1 MAIQLSNDSLA
12 GEARG
17 AVMLIGFGGP
27 TEPAEIRPFLD
38 RVLAGRPVPR
48 DRYEAVVHHYEVLG
62 GRSPYNDLTAR
73 QALALRKMLDRAGA
87 GVPVVVGLRNTPP
100 FIEDALRDLAARGVT
115 RALGLVLAAHRCEAS
130 WERYQADVEGARARI
145 GAAAPAIVYPPPW
158 HADPRFIAAVADR
171 TRDAIARL
179 APADREGAELI
190 FTAHSIPLAMAARA
204 PYVAQLEV
212 SAALTAAALGRA
224 RWRVGY
230 QSRSGSPR
238 DPWLE
243 PDVVAILREL
253 KGRAAVVVPIGFLCD
268 HVEVL
273 YDLDVEAAAAARDAG
288 VTMIRAATV
297 GDHSRFID
305 MMAAIAR
312 PYLSPPPLA
321 HQG

>member
-1 MAIQLSNDSLA
+1 MSIELSNTAAA
-12 GEARG
+12 GEACG
-17 AVMLIGFGGP
+17 AVILIGFGGP
-27 TEPAEIRPFLD
+27 TAPAEVRPFLD

-48 DRYEAVVHHYEVLG
+48 NRYEAVVHHYEVLG

-73 QALALRKMLDRAGA
+73 QAAALRKALHRAGA
-87 GVPVVVGLRNTPP
+87 GVPVVVGLRNAAP
-100 FIEDALRDLAARGVT
+100 FIEDAIRDLAARGVT
-115 RALGLVLAAHRCEAS
+115 RALGLILAAHRCEAS
-130 WERYQADVEGARARI
+130 WERYQAEVGEARARL

-171 TRDAIARL
+171 ACDALARL
-179 APADREGAELI
+179 APADRDGAEMI

-204 PYVAQLEV
+204 PYVAQLEE
-212 SAALTAAALGRA
+212 SAALAAAALGRKQ
-224 RWRVGY
+224 WRVGF

-253 KGRAAVVVPIGFLCD
+253 NGRSAVVVPIGFLCD

-288 VTMIRAATV
+288 VTMVRAATV
-297 GDHSRFID
+297 GDHPQFIE
-305 MMAAIAR
+305 MMAAVAR
-312 PYLSPPPLA
+312 PFLSPPP
-321 HQG
+321 HPG